1 MTYGSEHARPAG
13 WTPIDDIRAAL
24 LCVDTAE
31 PQPGML
37 VLSLCGDI
45 DVSNA
50 DVLRE
55 AARTAV
61 AATPRC
67 LLVDLSGLSFCGSTG
82 LVVLI
87 GACRDAEAVGVRFAT
102 AGGPA
107 IVRRVLEITQLG
119 PVLHHH
125 ETLPAAMQE
134 LNA

>member
-1 MTYGSEHARPAG
+1 MTYGSEHAGPAG
-13 WTPIDDIRAAL
+13 WTPIDDARPAL
-24 LCVDTAE
+24 LCVDKAE
-31 PQPGML
+31 PQPGTL
-37 VLSLCGDI
+37 VLSPCGEI

-55 AARTAV
+55 AARAAV
-61 AATPRC
+61 ATTPRC
-67 LLVDLSGLSFCGSTG
+67 LLVDLSGLTFCGSTG

-87 GACRDAEAVGVRFAT
+87 GACRDAEDAGVRFAT
-102 AGGPA
+102 AGGPS

-125 ETLPAAMQE
+125 ETVPAAMHE